1 MKLLYATTNKAKL
14 ESMQRVTN
22 SLNIEII
29 GLKDLQNL
37 QEFKNIELPQI
48 DESGKNPLENAII
61 KAKAYYK
68 VLQIPLFSC
77 DSGLYF
83 ENVDE
88 KDQPGTHIRRVNGK
102 TLTDE
107 EALEYYAKLATSY
120 GGKIKAKYK
129 NAICLI
135 LDEKNIFSSMDSSLE
150 IEPFYLV
157 DKPHSK
163 VVEGFPLDS
172 LSVDIKTEK
181 YYNDLE
187 DNLAVDKS
195 TIEIG
200 FTNFFKQ
207 VFSQITKQMELI

>member
-29 GLKDLQNL
+29 GLKDL

-107 EALEYYAKLATSY
+107 EALEYYANLATSY

-207 VFSQITKQMELI
+207 VLKHLK

>member
-88 KDQPGTHIRRVNGK
+88 KNQPGTHIRRVNGK

-207 VFSQITKQMELI
+207 VFSQITK

>member
-88 KDQPGTHIRRVNGK
+88 KDQPGTHIRRVNEK

-107 EALEYYAKLATSY
+107 EALEYYANLATSY

-207 VFSQITKQMELI
+207 VFSQITK

>member
-187 DNLAVDKS
+187 DNLAVDKT
-195 TIEIG
+195 TIETG
-200 FTNFFKQ
+200 FKNFFEK
-207 VFSQITKQMELI
+207 VISKITK

>member
-37 QEFKNIELPQI
+37 QEFKKIELPQI

-172 LSVDIKTEK
+172 LSVEKKKKK

-207 VFSQITKQMELI
+207 VLEHLK

>member
-1 MKLLYATTNKAKL
+1 MIEHYSKIAKSHGGRL
-14 ESMQRVTN
+14 
-22 SLNIEII
+22 I
-29 GLKDLQNL
+29 G
-37 QEFKNIELPQI
+37 
-48 DESGKNPLENAII
+48 
-61 KAKAYYK
+61 
-68 VLQIPLFSC
+68 
-77 DSGLYF
+77 
-83 ENVDE
+83 
-88 KDQPGTHIRRVNGK
+88 
-102 TLTDE
+102 
-107 EALEYYAKLATSY
+107 
-120 GGKIKAKYK
+120 KYK

-207 VFSQITKQMELI
+207 VFSQITK

>member
-107 EALEYYAKLATSY
+107 EALEHYAKLATSY

-135 LDEKNIFSSMDSSLE
+135 IDEKNIFSSMDSSLE

-207 VFSQITKQMELI
+207 VFSQITK

>member
-107 EALEYYAKLATSY
+107 EALEHYAKLATSY

-207 VFSQITKQMELI
+207 VFSQITK

>member
-107 EALEYYAKLATSY
+107 EALEHYAKLATSY

-135 LDEKNIFSSMDSSLE
+135 IDEKNIFSSMDSSLE

-200 FTNFFKQ
+200 FTIFFKQ
-207 VFSQITKQMELI
+207 VLEHLK

>member
-29 GLKDLQNL
+29 GLKNL

-107 EALEYYAKLATSY
+107 EALEYYANLATSY

-207 VFSQITKQMELI
+207 VFSQITK

>member
-102 TLTDE
+102 SLTDE

-207 VFSQITKQMELI
+207 VFSQITK

>member
-88 KDQPGTHIRRVNGK
+88 KNQPGTHIRRVNGK

-135 LDEKNIFSSMDSSLE
+135 LDEKKIFSSMDSSLE

-207 VFSQITKQMELI
+207 VLEHLK

>member
-107 EALEYYAKLATSY
+107 EALEYYANLATSY

-207 VFSQITKQMELI
+207 VLEHLK

>member
-102 TLTDE
+102 TLTDK
-107 EALEYYAKLATSY
+107 EALEYYANLATSY

-207 VFSQITKQMELI
+207 VFSQITK

>member
-107 EALEYYAKLATSY
+107 EALEYYANLATSY

-207 VFSQITKQMELI
+207 VFSQITK

>member
-107 EALEYYAKLATSY
+107 EALEYYTKLATSY

-207 VFSQITKQMELI
+207 VFSQITK

>member
-29 GLKDLQNL
+29 CLKDLQNL
-37 QEFKNIELPQI
+37 QKFKNIELPQI

-207 VFSQITKQMELI
+207 VLEHLK

>member
-207 VFSQITKQMELI
+207 VLEHLK

>member
-37 QEFKNIELPQI
+37 QEFKNIDLPQI

-207 VFSQITKQMELI
+207 VLEHLK

>member
-107 EALEYYAKLATSY
+107 EALEYYANLATSY

-135 LDEKNIFSSMDSSLE
+135 IDDKNIFSSMDSSLE
-150 IEPFYLV
+150 IQPFYLV
-157 DKPHSK
+157 NKAHPK
-163 VVEGFPLDS
+163 MVKGFPLDS
-172 LSVDIKTEK
+172 LSVDIQTGK
-181 YYNDLE
+181 YYNDLDE
-187 DNLAVDKS
+187 LAVDKS

-200 FTNFFKQ
+200 FTNFFEKAI
-207 VFSQITKQMELI
+207 SQITR

>member
-150 IEPFYLV
+150 IETFYLV

-207 VFSQITKQMELI
+207 VLEHLK

>member
-83 ENVDE
+83 QNVDE

-107 EALEYYAKLATSY
+107 EALEYYANLATSY

-207 VFSQITKQMELI
+207 VFSQITK

>member
-107 EALEYYAKLATSY
+107 ESLEYYANLATSY

-207 VFSQITKQMELI
+207 VLEHLK

>member
-29 GLKDLQNL
+29 GLQDLQNL

-207 VFSQITKQMELI
+207 VLEHLK

>member
-135 LDEKNIFSSMDSSLE
+135 LDEKKIFSSMDSSLE

-207 VFSQITKQMELI
+207 VLEHLK

>member
-1 MKLLYATTNKAKL
+1 MKLLYATTNQAKL
-14 ESMQRVTN
+14 ISMQRVTN

-29 GLKDLQNL
+29 GLQDLQNL

-207 VFSQITKQMELI
+207 VLKHLK

>member
-1 MKLLYATTNKAKL
+1 MKLLYATTNNAKL
-14 ESMQRVTN
+14 KSMQRVTN

-37 QEFKNIELPQI
+37 QKFKNIELPQI

-135 LDEKNIFSSMDSSLE
+135 FNKDKIFTSMDKSLE

-157 DKPHSK
+157 DKPHQKITS
-163 VVEGFPLDS
+163 GFPLDS

-181 YYNDLE
+181 YYNDLD
-187 DNLAVDKS
+187 DNLAVDKNA
-195 TIEIG
+195 IENS
-200 FTNFFKQ
+200 FANFFKK
-207 VFSQITKQMELI
+207 VLKELK

>member
-68 VLQIPLFSC
+68 VLQLPLFSC

-107 EALEYYAKLATSY
+107 EALEHYAKLATSY

-135 LDEKNIFSSMDSSLE
+135 IDEKNIFSSMDSSLE

-200 FTNFFKQ
+200 FTIFFKQ
-207 VFSQITKQMELI
+207 VLEHLK

>member
-1 MKLLYATTNKAKL
+1 
-14 ESMQRVTN
+14 MQRIAN
-22 SLNIEII
+22 SLNIEIF

-83 ENVDE
+83 DELSENE
-88 KDQPGTHIRRVNGK
+88 QPGTHIRRVNEK
-102 TLTDE
+102 ELNDNE
-107 EALEYYAKLATSY
+107 MIEHYSKIAKSH
-120 GGKIKAKYK
+120 GGRLMGKYK

-135 LDEKNIFSSMDSSLE
+135 IDEKNIFSSMDSSLE

-157 DKPHSK
+157 DKPHK
-163 VVEGFPLDS
+163 KIVEGFPLDA

-181 YYNDLE
+181 YFQDLE

-207 VFSQITKQMELI
+207 VFSQITK

>member
-207 VFSQITKQMELI
+207 VFSQITK